1 MDGST
6 RLREAGSA
14 DRSVAPVRAIFLPI
28 DLRKGPSMKRFAFVL
43 ALLALALLAPLAAQ
57 SPAAATTADA
67 SYALGMLLGGNIKAA
82 GIEVS
87 YDDFLAG
94 LKAVMSGQK
103 TRFTEEEAQAAVQA
117 AVDAATAKRAG
128 ASVAAGQAFLA
139 ANKNKA
145 GVKTTTSG
153 LQYEVLTLGT
163 GPVPAATATVTV
175 NYEGRLIDGTVFDSS
190 YARGTPATFRL
201 NEVIRG
207 WTEGLQLMPV
217 GSKFRF
223 YIPSDLAYGGRG
235 AGNLIGPNATLIF
248 DVELISIGK

>member
-1 MDGST
+1 
-6 RLREAGSA
+6 
-14 DRSVAPVRAIFLPI
+14 
-28 DLRKGPSMKRFAFVL
+28 MKRLSLAALVL
-43 ALLALALLAPLAAQ
+43 ATLLAPLAAQ
-57 SPAAATTADA
+57 SPAGTTTADA

-94 LKAVMSGQK
+94 LKAVMTGQK
-103 TRFTEEEAQAAVQA
+103 TRLTEAEAQAAVQA
-117 AVDAATAKRAG
+117 AVDAATARKANEG
-128 ASVAAGQAFLA
+128 VAAGQAFLA

-153 LQYEVLTLGT
+153 LQYEVLSMGS
-163 GPVPAATATVTV
+163 GPVPSATSTVTV
-175 NYEGRLIDGTVFDSS
+175 NYEGRLIDGSVFDSS

-223 YIPSDLAYGGRG
+223 YVPSDLGYGSRG
-235 AGNLIGPNATLIF
+235 AGNMIGPNATLIF